1 MMLSM
6 VLFVAAVVIPA
17 CTFYGYAISQFL
29 REALHMRSERLA
41 STQMLV
47 PFPGA
52 AKAAQVRTR
61 SSAVV
66 PFLPNPSR
74 SGQRGAA

>member
-6 VLFVAAVVIPA
+6 VLFVAAVVVPA
-17 CTFYGYAISQFL
+17 CTFYAYAISQFL
-29 REALHMRSERLA
+29 REALRMRSERLA
-41 STQMLV
+41 SAQMAA

-52 AKAAQVRTR
+52 AKAAVQTR